1 MKIFELILNED
12 EDGVNMIALVDDP
25 AIKRNF
31 LAFNDEEGK
40 DKKIEQQFKIQD
52 EDRRV
57 VTGPIMVA
65 NLPIYRYNEDLGDHY
80 VVFRPKT
87 IEEAVLKFFKNRK
100 SDQAN
105 IMHDGVK
112 AEGVYL
118 YESFIID
125 ERKPTP
131 IGFDKLPNGSW
142 YGSFKVENDE
152 VWKRVKSGEF
162 RGFSIEGLFCY
173 ASNEQE
179 KSDDLLTRLLDVLK
193 G

>member
-1 MKIFELILNED
+1 MKIFELILNEE
-12 EDGVNMIALVDDP
+12 EDGVNMIAIVDDP

-31 LAFNDEEGK
+31 LAFNNEEGK
-40 DKKIEQQFKIQD
+40 ESKTHKFKVQD
-52 EDRRV
+52 EEQRV

-65 NLPIYRYNEDLGDHY
+65 NLPIYRWNEDMGDHY

-105 IMHDGVK
+105 IMHDGIK

-118 YESFIID
+118 FESFLID
-125 ERKPTP
+125 DRKPTP
-131 IGFDKLPNGSW
+131 VGFDKLPNGSW

-152 VWKRVKSGEF
+152 VWERVKSGEF
-162 RGFSIEGLFCY
+162 QGFSIEGLFCY

-179 KSDDLLTRLLDVLK
+179 KEKSLLDNLLRVLK